1 VWYGGVM
8 VYNYNFTMPAP
19 SEPLNYS
26 AVIPAQVI
34 YYNETVSPKFSKKAY
49 SLAKTDALNY
59 TWILNEEGRIAHPIV
74 RFISAP
80 AWSGR
85 YSIKVQLVT
94 WVINLDTFTLSKVGA
109 GLIPGLNVTL
119 VRNDTLKWTQQ
130 VFMDPIVG
138 TTYTPAQIYANLTQ
152 KTWYS
157 KTTVRSYAWSAVDG
171 GDGSTDG
178 KVSIPVAVWMPQADV
193 RPSGIKFGSDITRIY
208 VLAGQAYGTPGVPDT
223 PELMSTD
230 VGTLYGYL
238 VGPYNMTWSEIDP
251 ATYPNGRII
260 NEVISWYDAS
270 VDPDKYELFVSL
282 SPDWYKFYDGKW
294 VGPFRGLVKTDTTWR
309 LAKWI
314 GAGWNL
320 TLWSGAAK
328 LVNTTAMEGIC
339 IAVVRA

>member
-1 VWYGGVM
+1 V
-8 VYNYNFTMPAP
+8 
-19 SEPLNYS
+19 
-26 AVIPAQVI
+26 
-34 YYNETVSPKFSKKAY
+34 
-49 SLAKTDALNY
+49 
-59 TWILNEEGRIAHPIV
+59 
-74 RFISAP
+74 
-80 AWSGR
+80 
-85 YSIKVQLVT
+85 
-94 WVINLDTFTLSKVGA
+94 DTA
-109 GLIPGLNVTL
+109 GLHGSDRGNNLH
-119 VRNDTLKWTQQ
+119 
-130 VFMDPIVG
+130 
-138 TTYTPAQIYANLTQ
+138 ACEIYANLTQ

-171 GDGSTDG
+171 GDGSADG

-294 VGPFRGLVKTDTTWR
+294 VGPFRGLVKD
-309 LAKWI
+309 
-314 GAGWNL
+314 GHYVEAGEVDRRWL
-320 TLWSGAAK
+320 
-328 LVNTTAMEGIC
+328 EPD
-339 IAVVRA
+339 AVERCSKAREHDRDGGHMHRSVRA